1 MRWRAICAAGRGSVS
16 PRDSRRLGLCGR
28 TKHGRPSR
36 RSAARR
42 ARCHSTG
49 LGGRAVCLSVL
60 VLFLES
66 NSDLGARSRHTVCVS
81 LSKTQKPQ
89 VCKCAKCSK
98 VLQSAPNRNT
108 KEQNA
113 PKLSAARRGAPGA
126 GGRAARPARV
136 AVWPVCVLCVASG
149 AAARESAMC
158 RCRGPALCAR
168 APHKISILTKI
179 HMLKKED

>member
-108 KEQNA
+108 KEKNA

-136 AVWPVCVLCVASG
+136 PWPCGLCVCCVWPVARPRANPRCAG
-149 AAARESAMC
+149 AR
-158 RCRGPALCAR
+158 RCAR

>member
-66 NSDLGARSRHTVCVS
+66 NSDLGARTSVPTHRLRLS
-81 LSKTQKPQ
+81 LQNAKAASVQ
-89 VCKCAKCSK
+89 VRE
-98 VLQSAPNRNT
+98 VLQSAPKCSKQKHQRA
-108 KEQNA
+108 KCSQI
-113 PKLSAARRGAPGA
+113 KCGAARRAGRRGARSAPRPRGRVACVCAVCGQWRGRARIRDVPGPGA
-126 GGRAARPARV
+126 VRARP
-136 AVWPVCVLCVASG
+136 
-149 AAARESAMC
+149 
-158 RCRGPALCAR
+158 
-168 APHKISILTKI
+168 TKSQF
-179 HMLKKED
+179 